1 MPKDTNSLFKTAPLP
16 DSRACLGPGGL
27 LLHKAAT
34 RSPSLMGGPG
44 FNAGIKEKRQKIC
57 PQGTRQEQAPG
68 VTCLGRGRVT
78 HVVKVTCDLPLKNP
92 SDHTGGQG
100 NVSREVGRNHFLPL
114 ARGRGA
120 PASPS
125 TELRVG
131 SFSFSPSFLN
141 TEIVLSA
148 ERGFA
153 TQAEK
158 WNLQHLALLCLA
170 ECMPQ
175 KPPQLKVRVRGH
187 LAGGRGE
194 EGDRPTD
201 RKRRTPAT
209 KKPTRRQRN
218 QLYLRTFQF
227 PVRMFCLIFFSCS
240 SFMYGIPFLRN

>member
-1 MPKDTNSLFKTAPLP
+1 M
-16 DSRACLGPGGL
+16 
-27 LLHKAAT
+27 
-34 RSPSLMGGPG
+34 
-44 FNAGIKEKRQKIC
+44 
-57 PQGTRQEQAPG
+57 
-68 VTCLGRGRVT
+68 T

-100 NVSREVGRNHFLPL
+100 NVSREVRRNHFLPL

-125 TELRVG
+125 TELRVD

-141 TEIVLSA
+141 TEIILSA

-158 WNLQHLALLCLA
+158 WNLRHLALLCLA

-187 LAGGRGE
+187 QAGGRGGGGGQAYRQKTQNTSNQETHKAPE
-194 EGDRPTD
+194 ESAL
-201 RKRRTPAT
+201 PA
-209 KKPTRRQRN
+209 N
-218 QLYLRTFQF
+218 L
-227 PVRMFCLIFFSCS
+227 PVS
-240 SFMYGIPFLRN
+240 S